1 MSKRKGVFFVY
12 EQLKN
17 DFMLKLYDNM
27 DLTDVQIKEIMQH
40 LDIVAYDYEVKKKE
54 TSLVV
59 YNHEMPYLAKMF
71 IVSKKVEGFSDGTLY
86 NYTRY
91 LSLFFW
97 AIQKSPEQVCTNDI
111 RVYLY
116 KYQEERKV
124 SNRSLN
130 KVRDC
135 LASFY
140 KWMYVEGYIEKDPM
154 IAIKQIKYEKKERKP
169 ITQIE
174 LEYLRRA
181 CETKKQTAIL
191 EVLYSTGCR
200 VSELAALKKSDIDWS
215 EKTVHLFGKGK
226 KHRVSFLNA
235 KAEVALKEYL
245 VTRKDEND
253 YLFVSDRSPY
263 NQMHTCGI
271 QKIIRE
277 MAERSRDEI
286 QNKVTPHVIRHTT
299 ATRMYE
305 NNADLGT
312 IQKVLGHSNINTTMI
327 YAHNSFENIKSE
339 HRKSVV

>member
-1 MSKRKGVFFVY
+1 MSKRKGVFFMY

-17 DFMLKLYDNM
+17 EFMLQLVESTDM
-27 DLTDVQIKEIMQH
+27 SDVQIKEIIRH
-40 LDIVAYDYEVKKKE
+40 LDIVAYDYNVSRKE
-54 TSLVV
+54 TSIVV
-59 YNHEMPYLAKMF
+59 YNQELPYLAKIF

-91 LSLFFW
+91 LNLFFF
-97 AIQKSPEQVCTNDI
+97 AVQKSPEQVCANDI

-116 KYQEERKV
+116 KYQEERKI

-174 LEYLRRA
+174 LEYLRRS
-181 CETKKQTAIL
+181 CETKKQVAIL

-200 VSELAALKKSDIDWS
+200 VGELAILKKSDIDWH
-215 EKTVHLFGKGK
+215 EKTVHLFGKGR

-245 VTRKDEND
+245 ASRKDDNE
-253 YLFVSDRSPY
+253 YLFVSDRKPY
-263 NQMHTCGI
+263 NQIHARWTH
-271 QKIIRE
+271 KSHL
-277 MAERSRDEI
+277 ER
-286 QNKVTPHVIRHTT
+286 
-299 ATRMYE
+299 TR
-305 NNADLGT
+305 
-312 IQKVLGHSNINTTMI
+312 K
-327 YAHNSFENIKSE
+327 
-339 HRKSVV
+339 

>member
-1 MSKRKGVFFVY
+1 MY

-17 DFMLKLYDNM
+17 EFMLQLVESTDM
-27 DLTDVQIKEIMQH
+27 SDVQIKEIIRH
-40 LDIVAYDYEVKKKE
+40 LDIVAYDYNVSRKE
-54 TSLVV
+54 TSIVV
-59 YNHEMPYLAKMF
+59 YNQELPYLAKIF

-91 LSLFFW
+91 LNLFFF
-97 AIQKSPEQVCTNDI
+97 AVQKSPEQVCANDI

-116 KYQEERKV
+116 KYQEERKI

-130 KVRDC
+130 KGRDC

-174 LEYLRRA
+174 LEYLRRS
-181 CETKKQTAIL
+181 CETKKQVAIL

-200 VSELAALKKSDIDWS
+200 VGELAILKKSDIDWH
-215 EKTVHLFGKGK
+215 EKTVHLFGKGR

-245 VTRKDEND
+245 ASRKDDNE
-253 YLFVSDRSPY
+253 YLFVSDRKPY
-263 NQMHTCGI
+263 NQMHASGI

-277 MAERSRDEI
+277 MAERSGSGV

-305 NNADLGT
+305 NNTDIGT
-312 IQKVLGHSNINTTMI
+312 IQSVLGHSNINTTMI
-327 YAHNSFENIKSE
+327 YAHNSFDNIKSA
-339 HRKSVV
+339 HKKSVV

>member
-1 MSKRKGVFFVY
+1 MY

-17 DFMLKLYDNM
+17 DFMLQLFDNT
-27 DLTDVQIKEIMQH
+27 DLTDVQIKEVIRH
-40 LDIVAYDYEVKKKE
+40 LDIVAYDYDVSRKE

-59 YNHEMPYLAKMF
+59 YNQELPYLAKMF
-71 IVSKKVEGFSDGTLY
+71 IVCKKVEGFSDGTLY

-91 LSLFFW
+91 LNLFFF
-97 AIQKSPEQVCTNDI
+97 AVQKSPEQVCANDI

-140 KWMYVEGYIEKDPM
+140 KWMYVEGYIQKDPM

-191 EVLYSTGCR
+191 EMLYSTGCR
-200 VSELAALKKSDIDWS
+200 IGELAILKKSDIDWH
-215 EKTVHLFGKGK
+215 EKTVHLFGKGQ

-235 KAEVALKEYL
+235 KAEVALKAYL
-245 VTRKDEND
+245 ESRTDNNE
-253 YLFVSDRSPY
+253 YLFVSDRKPY
-263 NQMHTCGI
+263 NQMHTSGI

-277 MAERSRDEI
+277 IAERSGNEV
-286 QNKVTPHVIRHTT
+286 QNKVTAHVIRHTT

-305 NNADLGT
+305 NNTDIGT
-312 IQKVLGHSNINTTMI
+312 IQTVLGHSNINTTMI
-327 YAHNSFENIKSE
+327 YAHNSFENVKIAHK
-339 HRKSVV
+339 KSVV